1 MPPSRWSGRSTSRV
15 RSSPVPPIRSR
26 PSSAASPVAGV
37 ALTNDTVTL
46 GQSGATFAGD
56 ANLPL
61 VGKVHLTGTHQ
72 AKSSYS
78 VSAKLGSVTIAGF
91 GLTNDTVTLSNSGIS
106 LAGDANLPLVGKVH
120 LTGTVQDASH
130 FTLSVPSG
138 NLKVDGFGLSNDA
151 VTLSQAGLAVQ
162 GNAKLPLVGTVA
174 LAATIAPSGSFT
186 FTASPSPITLLGGLV
201 QLNNMQVTLTTS
213 SLTVTAH
220 ADVAQIGQA
229 DFKGSISANGNY
241 DLKASASITI
251 AGFTIHGADLDLGT
265 QSLGAS
271 FDLPIPVIG
280 DVAFDGSFSA
290 GGHWSLG
297 ATLPGPIFIGSF
309 PLEDLKF
316 VLSDTSLT
324 LGARTGVQGIID
336 AGVTGTIYYS
346 GLFNLTVD
354 AHALSLGGFSLA
366 NASITL
372 GNSDPDHVFR
382 MHIQATAGIPH
393 GPNLN
398 LNGVLDGHG
407 VFDLKGTENI
417 GIDGL
422 NLSDAAFE
430 LDNAGLTFNADWN
443 YFFYSAHING
453 SIDAHGH
460 VIFHGVANTGIAV
473 AHFQQMTAD
482 VDLNPTTGV
491 YSADFDASENV
502 FIASVDFHAH
512 AARTSSGWQPIVLV
526 GTASVG
532 GPLAPIV
539 NGSLSFTVATNEI
552 GFAGNL
558 RAIDNLVGFSVSG
571 AVFSDG
577 TFELDGLRFNAL
589 NLVAQAAGEL
599 LHVAGEAADEIAK
612 TLASAYNLAAKD
624 VALVLND
631 IGVGVGDIANALVD
645 VFNVTDQA
653 LASALNYAGVAAD
666 SIAQELVSIY
676 HDVDWVA
683 GYWMHEAGVAGTAI
697 AGAMADVFRDTDQ
710 AAAVA
715 LHDAGVLA
723 DDIAQGLST
732 FYHDVDWVAGY
743 WMREAGVVGT
753 EIAGAMADVFRDTDQ
768 AAAVALHY
776 AGVAVDD
783 IAQGLATFWNDTD
796 KVAAYWMDQA
806 GVAAGDIASAVVD
819 VFRDTDQALASALNY
834 AGVAA
839 DSIAQEL
846 VSIFHDVDWVAGYW
860 MREAGVAGTAIAG
873 AMADIFR
880 DTDQAA
886 AVALKYA
893 GVAADDI
900 ARGLAQFWNDV
911 DWVAGYWMHEAGVVG
926 TEIAGAMA
934 DVFRDT
940 DQAAAL
946 ALHYAG
952 VAVDDIAQGLSTFW
966 HDVDWVAGY
975 WMREAGVVGTAI
987 AGAMADVFRDTDPV
1001 RLRSRGHYAG
1011 VAVDDIAQGLSSFWH
1026 DTDEAAAY
1034 WMHQAANT

>member
-1 MPPSRWSGRSTSRV
+1 MPLGGVALERLEQRIVPSTLTWIAPAGGDWDTATNWSGGKVPTANDDAVINIKTGTITHSSTASDVV
-15 RSSPVPPIRSR
+15 RGLTSNAPLTISAGKLTVGGTSKISGNLTLSGGSLIDNAVLTTGTFTWGTGAVSGTGKILATNATAAGGKLALANATITPGGGSTGLAGDTTLPLVGKVHLAGTAKDASHYSLSAQVGSVVAGGVTMTSDTVTLSNTAETLAGSAKLPLAGQVHLTGTVQDASHYSLSASLASVSAGGVTLTNDTVSVNSSGVAFAGDATVPLAGKVHLLGTIQPAGGHYSLTAQPGSLTVAGFGLANVVVTLTDQAETLAGDATLPLVGKVHLAGSIK
-26 PSSAASPVAGV
+26 PGSADTLTAQLGSVAAAGV

-61 VGKVHLTGTHQ
+61 VGKVHLTGSLQ
-72 AKSSYS
+72 GKSSYS
-78 VSAKLGSVTIAGF
+78 VSAKLGSVTIVGF
-91 GLTNDTVTLSNSGIS
+91 GLTNDTVTLSNTGIT

-130 FTLSVPSG
+130 FTLSVPLASI
-138 NLKVDGFGLSNDA
+138 KVDGFGLTNDA
-151 VTLSQAGLAVQ
+151 VTLSQAGLSVQ

-174 LAATIAPSGSFT
+174 LAATIAPNGSFS
-186 FTASPSPITLLGGLV
+186 FTATPSPISVLGGLV
-201 QLNNMQVTLTTS
+201 QLNNMQVTLTAS

-220 ADVAQIGQA
+220 GNIAQIGQA
-229 DFKGSISANGNY
+229 DFKGSISSNGNY
-241 DLKASASITI
+241 DLKATASITI
-251 AGFTIHGADLDLGT
+251 AGFTIDGADLDLGT

-280 DVAFDGSFSA
+280 DIAFDGSFSA
-290 GGHWSLG
+290 GGHWSIG

-309 PLEDLKF
+309 PLEDLHF
-316 VLSDTSLT
+316 ELSDTSLT
-324 LGARTGVQGIID
+324 LGARTGVQGILD

-346 GLFNLTVD
+346 GLFSLTVD

-407 VFDLKGTENI
+407 IFDLVGTENI

-460 VIFHGVANTGIAV
+460 VIFHGVADTGIAGF
-473 AHFQQMTAD
+473 HFQQMTAD
-482 VDLNPTTGV
+482 VNLNPTTGV

-502 FIASVDFHAH
+502 FIASVNFHAH

-552 GFAGNL
+552 GFAGQL

-631 IGVGVGDIANALVD
+631 IGVGVGDIANALVN

-653 LASALNYAGVAAD
+653 LASALQLCRRGGR
-666 SIAQELVSIY
+666 L
-676 HDVDWVA
+676 HR
-683 GYWMHEAGVAGTAI
+683 AGT
-697 AGAMADVFRDTDQ
+697 
-710 AAAVA
+710 
-715 LHDAGVLA
+715 
-723 DDIAQGLST
+723 GL
-732 FYHDVDWVAGY
+732 DLP
-743 WMREAGVVGT
+743 R
-753 EIAGAMADVFRDTDQ
+753 R
-768 AAAVALHY
+768 
-776 AGVAVDD
+776 
-783 IAQGLATFWNDTD
+783 
-796 KVAAYWMDQA
+796 
-806 GVAAGDIASAVVD
+806 
-819 VFRDTDQALASALNY
+819 
-834 AGVAA
+834 
-839 DSIAQEL
+839 
-846 VSIFHDVDWVAGYW
+846 
-860 MREAGVAGTAIAG
+860 
-873 AMADIFR
+873 
-880 DTDQAA
+880 
-886 AVALKYA
+886 
-893 GVAADDI
+893 
-900 ARGLAQFWNDV
+900 
-911 DWVAGYWMHEAGVVG
+911 
-926 TEIAGAMA
+926 
-934 DVFRDT
+934 
-940 DQAAAL
+940 
-946 ALHYAG
+946 
-952 VAVDDIAQGLSTFW
+952 
-966 HDVDWVAGY
+966 
-975 WMREAGVVGTAI
+975 
-987 AGAMADVFRDTDPV
+987 
-1001 RLRSRGHYAG
+1001 
-1011 VAVDDIAQGLSSFWH
+1011 
-1026 DTDEAAAY
+1026 
-1034 WMHQAANT
+1034 